1 MMAPASHEHAH
12 PFLRSLRRA
21 LVEDARADVPAT
33 APACAGRAA
42 ERAGPSAN
50 RPRRLPRDSLG
61 LMTRVSRS
69 HAPDEGRLTPA
80 DRQAL
85 ETRRAWALGFRP
97 TRDGGWVPPPGEG
110 WRKQGGGRSW
120 IKDESTDRS
129 VR

>member
-1 MMAPASHEHAH
+1 
-12 PFLRSLRRA
+12 
-21 LVEDARADVPAT
+21 
-33 APACAGRAA
+33 
-42 ERAGPSAN
+42 
-50 RPRRLPRDSLG
+50 
-61 LMTRVSRS
+61 MTRVSRS

-97 TRDGGWVPPPGEG
+97 TRDGGWVPRPGEG